1 MPVKYCDDV
10 RGAHDM
16 PHQGNIRHSTG
27 TGNIYQQLDNLDREE
42 ARLLKQYDM
51 WTARAR
57 RIEGRLVQI
66 NNQRSSLLT
75 TLEPTIRAA
84 EQEVGLRYG

>member
-27 TGNIYQQLDNLDREE
+27 TGNIYQQLERLDREE
-42 ARLLKQYDM
+42 ARLQKQYVM

-57 RIEGRLVQI
+57 RIEGRMAQI
-66 NNQRSSLLT
+66 NGQRSSLLA
-75 TLEPTIRAA
+75 TLEPAIHAA
-84 EQEVGLRYG
+84 EREVGLR

>member
-1 MPVKYCDDV
+1 MPIKYCDDV

-27 TGNIYQQLDNLDREE
+27 TGNIYQQLERLDREE
-42 ARLLKQYDM
+42 ARLQKQYVM

-57 RIEGRLVQI
+57 RIEGRMAQI
-66 NNQRSSLLT
+66 NNQRSSLLA

-84 EQEVGLRYG
+84 EQEVGLR